1 MRDVVEIGL
10 GKTAQ
15 RGYHLDDIAIVPSRR
30 TRDVE
35 DVSTSWQ
42 LDAYPFAIPCVAH
55 PSDATMSPAS
65 AVRLGQLGGLGVL
78 NVEGLWTRYENP
90 TKILEELAALDEEAT
105 GTSSHPR
112 AVRDGST
119 LPRATKRLQQVYA
132 EPIRPELIAERVREL
147 REGGGTVAVRVSPQ
161 HTLALAPVILDAG
174 VDILVIQGTLV
185 SAEHVST
192 TDEPLNLKEFIAD
205 LDLPVIVGGCTDYK
219 TALHLM
225 RTGAAGVIV
234 GIGGDHWSTTESVL
248 GIRVPMATAIADA
261 AAARRDYLDETGGRY
276 VHLIADGDVQT
287 SGDIAKALGCG
298 ADAVMIGEPLSLCDE
313 APAGGAWWHS
323 AASHPSLP
331 RGAFEAA
338 GASVG
343 SMEQLLYG
351 PADEPDGQLNLF
363 GGLRRAMAK
372 CGYRDLKEFQ
382 KVGLV
387 LDR

>member
-30 TRDVE
+30 TRDVD

-42 LDAYPFAIPCVAH
+42 LDAYPFGIPCVGH

-90 TKILEELAALDEEAT
+90 TKVLDELAGLDEEA
-105 GTSSHPR
+105 
-112 AVRDGST
+112 
-119 LPRATKRLQQVYA
+119 RATKRLQEVYA
-132 EPIRPELIAERVREL
+132 EPIRPDLIAERVREL
-147 REGGGTVAVRVSPQ
+147 RAGGSTVAVRVSPQ

-174 VDILVIQGTLV
+174 VDILVIQGTIV

-234 GIGGDHWSTTESVL
+234 GIGGDEWSTTESVL

-276 VHLIADGDVQT
+276 VHLIADGDIQT

-298 ADAVMIGEPLSLCDE
+298 ADAVMLGEPLSLCDE

-331 RGAFEAA
+331 RGAFEVA
-338 GASVG
+338 GEPLG
-343 SMEQLLYG
+343 SMEELLFG
-351 PADEPDGQLNLF
+351 PADEADGQLNLF